1 MKASMKC
8 SNCGAEMS
16 NLNMTWGRKQ
26 LWFVIPVMLL
36 GFLPLIKMSF
46 FKGDVK
52 KDLAVSEIE
61 TRASGRSLEIVGLI
75 TNSSSREWS
84 SITVEAE
91 FFDASGK
98 FIDEA
103 SEYMRS
109 DIGGYSKEHFKIVIS
124 SPPEAA
130 LSGAIQPVVKI
141 SGGHTS
147 PF

>member
-16 NLNMTWGRKQ
+16 NLSMNWGRKQ
-26 LWFVIPVMLL
+26 MWFIIPVMLL

-46 FKGDVK
+46 FKGDVT
-52 KDLAVSEIE
+52 KDLQISDIQ
-61 TRASGRSLEIVGLI
+61 TRASGSSLEVVGLI
-75 TNSSSREWS
+75 TNTSSRDWS
-84 SITVEAE
+84 GITVEAE

-103 SEYMRS
+103 SDYLRS
-109 DIGGYSKEHFKIVIS
+109 EIAGNAKEHFKIVIV
-124 SPPEAA
+124 SPPKEA
-130 LSGAIQPVVKI
+130 LDGDIKPNVKI
-141 SGGHTS
+141 YGGHTS

>member
-1 MKASMKC
+1 MKC

-26 LWFVIPVMLL
+26 MWFIIPVMLL
-36 GFLPLIKMSF
+36 GFLPLIKMTF
-46 FKGDVK
+46 FKGDMS
-52 KDLAVSEIE
+52 KDLQISDTQ
-61 TRASGRSLEIVGLI
+61 TRVSGRSLEVVGLI

-84 SITVEAE
+84 GITVEAE
-91 FFDASGK
+91 FFDASGN

-109 DIGGYSKEHFKIVIS
+109 NIAGNSKEHFKIVIS
-124 SPPEAA
+124 SPPEIA
-130 LSGAIQPVVKI
+130 LSGAIKPVVKI
-141 SGGHTS
+141 SGGRTS

>member
-26 LWFVIPVMLL
+26 MWFIIPVMLL
-36 GFLPLIKMSF
+36 GFLPLIKMTF
-46 FKGDVK
+46 FKGEIA
-52 KDLAVSEIE
+52 KDLKISDIQ
-61 TRASGRSLEIVGLI
+61 TRASGRSLEVVGLI

-84 SITVEAE
+84 GITVEAE
-91 FFDASGK
+91 FFDASGN

-109 DIGGYSKEHFKIVIS
+109 DIAGNSKEHFKIVIS
-124 SPPEAA
+124 SPPETA
-130 LSGAIQPVVKI
+130 LSGAIKPVVKI
-141 SGGHTS
+141 AGGHTS

>member
-26 LWFVIPVMLL
+26 MWFIVPIMFV

-46 FKGDVK
+46 FKGDVT
-52 KDLAVSEIE
+52 KDLTISEIQ
-61 TRASGRSLEIVGLI
+61 TRNSDRSLEILGLI

-84 SITVEAE
+84 GLNVEAE
-91 FFDASGK
+91 FFDASGN
-98 FIDEA
+98 FIDEDSVYLR
-103 SEYMRS
+103 SE
-109 DIGGYSKEHFKIVIS
+109 IAGHSKEHFKIVIA
-124 SPPEAA
+124 SPPDAA
-130 LSGAIQPVVKI
+130 VNGSIKPVVKI
-141 SGGHTS
+141 SGGRTS